1 MIEIYTDGSCWPNDG
16 TGNGTF
22 GFVVIE
28 NNKVLHQFV
37 DGRFKTT
44 NNKMELLGV
53 ITAIKY
59 ALEKITDDVLVFC
72 DSQYVVKGYNDWS
85 FNWFGDKP
93 KADLKNSEMWEYLH
107 KLRSPKIKLQWIKGH
122 DLSVWNNYVDG
133 MCNEEFKN
141 RYGFMPDR

>member
-22 GFVVIE
+22 GFVVTE
-28 NNKVLHQFV
+28 DNRVLHEFV
-37 DGRFKTT
+37 DGRFKTS

-59 ALEKITDDVLVFC
+59 AIANTDKDVIVYC
-72 DSQYVVKGYNDWS
+72 DSQYVVKGYNIWS
-85 FNWFGDKP
+85 LDWFGSYP
-93 KADLKNSEMWEYLH
+93 KVGLKNADMWEYLH

-122 DLSVWNNYVDG
+122 DLSVWNNYVDN
-133 MCNEEFKN
+133 MCNVEFRNRYEFKK
-141 RYGFMPDR
+141 